1 MQKLTFMAPK
11 FILRIWKLPFE
22 YETFWGDF
30 QTICKLTGRP
40 FRLAEDAAKAEAK
53 TKDARRSTCIF
64 SIFYLNE
71 AFEAMRLSFYNSFL
85 EQPFVVK
92 VVSSQ
97 YAIFYAWISW
107 ISFVWSS
114 IQFW

>member
-1 MQKLTFMAPK
+1 MRLDD
-11 FILRIWKLPFE
+11 
-22 YETFWGDF
+22 DF
-30 QTICKLTGRP
+30 QTLCKLTGRP
-40 FRLAEDAAKAEAK
+40 FRLDAAKAEAK
-53 TKDARRSTCIF
+53 TKDARSSTCIF

-97 YAIFYAWISW
+97 YVFYA
-107 ISFVWSS
+107 
-114 IQFW
+114 